1 MKNPYD
7 VLGVPR
13 NASADEVKKAYR
25 NLSRKY
31 HPDANVNNPN
41 KEAAEEK
48 FKEIQAAY
56 QAIIDGKADYYD
68 NPQGYSGQG
77 YGSAYGGGYGGQ
89 RGQGY
94 SDYEDFGGFGSFGGF
109 GPFGFGGFYST
120 GGRQRTRNESTE
132 DMYFRA
138 VRNYIQ
144 SGHYRE
150 ALTALEN
157 IQERGGSWYYYS
169 SIANMGL
176 GNQAT
181 ALEHIQTA
189 IELEPDNQ
197 QYRQTYSQFQS
208 GSSWYSGM
216 GGAYE
221 MPTTSQGGFCLR
233 LCLANLFCNCF
244 CGPGICC

>member
-13 NASADEVKKAYR
+13 NASADEIKKAYR
-25 NLSRKY
+25 SLSRKY

-56 QAIIDGKADYYD
+56 QAIIDGTADYDSNQSHSGYGYG
-68 NPQGYSGQG
+68 PQGSQRT
-77 YGSAYGGGYGGQ
+77 GGNG
-89 RGQGY
+89 GY
-94 SDYEDFGGFGSFGGF
+94 SDFDDTGWFGGF
-109 GPFGFGGFYST
+109 GPFGFGGYYT
-120 GGRQRTRNESTE
+120 GNGQRTAHSESSE

-144 SGHYRE
+144 SRHYRE

-157 IQERGGSWYYYS
+157 ITERNGNWYYYS
-169 SIANMGL
+169 AVANMGL

-189 IELEPDNQ
+189 IELEPDNE
-197 QYRQTYSQFQS
+197 QYRQAYSQFQS

-221 MPTTSQGGFCLR
+221 MPGMSQGGYCMK
-233 LCLANLFCNCF
+233 LCLANLFCNLC
-244 CGPGICC
+244 CGPGFCC

>member
-7 VLGVPR
+7 VLGVSR
-13 NASADEVKKAYR
+13 NASADEIKKAYR

-41 KEAAEEK
+41 KAEAEEK

-68 NPQGYSGQG
+68 NSQSYG
-77 YGSAYGGGYGGQ
+77 YGRQDTGNYNSQ
-89 RGQGY
+89 RSSQGY
-94 SDYEDFGGFGSFGGF
+94 SDYEDFGGFGGF
-109 GPFGFGGFYST
+109 GPFGFGGYYST
-120 GGRQRTRNESTE
+120 GRQRTTRNESAE

-157 IQERGGSWYYYS
+157 IKERNGTWYYYS
-169 SIANMGL
+169 SIANMSL

-181 ALEHIQTA
+181 ALEHIQMA

-197 QYRQTYSQFQS
+197 QYRQVYSQFQS

-221 MPTTSQGGFCLR
+221 MPTTSQGGFCLK
-233 LCLANLFCNCF
+233 LCLANLFCNMC
-244 CGPGICC
+244 CGPGFFC